1 MKIGN
6 NIKALRRQRGITQET
21 LAERL
26 GVTPSAVGNYE
37 RGVSFPKEDVLGRL
51 FGALGCTPNEL
62 FGAES
67 LLSDEEY
74 AHLNKYRALDAHG
87 KELINACVEI
97 ELGRIAEANDDDA
110 YIAVAAR
117 KGSGKSRVKLKKRR
131 GKSLGELPDYY
142 HNKGGGK

>member
-1 MKIGN
+1 MNIGN

-37 RGVSFPKEDVLGRL
+37 RSVSFPKEDILGRL

-87 KELINACVEI
+87 KELVNACVEI
-97 ELGRIAEANDDDA
+97 ELGRIAEENDDGG
-110 YIAVAAR
+110 YIKVAAR
-117 KGSGKSRVKLKKRR
+117 KGKGAGSVKLKKRG
-131 GKSLGELPDYY
+131 GKSLRELPDY
-142 HNKGGGK
+142 KGGGK

>member
-6 NIKALRRQRGITQET
+6 NIRALRRQRGITQET
-21 LAERL
+21 LAKRI

-37 RGVSFPKEDVLGRL
+37 HDTSFPKENVLERL

-67 LLSDEEY
+67 LLTDEEY

-87 KELINACVEI
+87 KELVNTCVEI
-97 ELGRIAEANDDDA
+97 ELGRLAGENDEDA
-110 YIAVAAR
+110 YITVAAR
-117 KGSGKSRVKLKKRR
+117 KGGKSRVKLKKSA
-131 GKSLGELPDYY
+131 GKSLDELPDYY
-142 HNKGGGK
+142 HSKGDGK

>member
-6 NIKALRRQRGITQET
+6 NIKALRLRHGITQEA
-21 LAERL
+21 LAKRL
-26 GVTPSAVGNYE
+26 GVTPSAIGNYE
-37 RGVSFPKEDVLGRL
+37 RGVSFPKENVLEKL

-87 KELINACVEI
+87 RELVNACVEI
-97 ELGRIAEANDDDA
+97 ELGRIAEESDDSRL
-110 YIAVAAR
+110 ITIAAR
-117 KGSGKSRVKLKKRR
+117 KGRAKQRVKLKMRA
-131 GKSLGELPDYY
+131 GKSLRDLPDY
-142 HNKGGGK
+142 KGGGR

>member
-1 MKIGN
+1 MNIGN
-6 NIKALRRQRGITQET
+6 NIRALRRQRGITQET
-21 LAERL
+21 LADRL

-37 RGVSFPKEDVLGRL
+37 RGVSFPKDDVLERL

-87 KELINACVEI
+87 RELVNACVEI
-97 ELGRIAEANDDDA
+97 ELGRLAEENDDEE

-117 KGSGKSRVKLKKRR
+117 NGSSESRVKLKKRR
-131 GKSLGELPDYY
+131 GKSIGELPDYY
-142 HNKGGGK
+142 NKGDKK